1 MKKILLSLLVIGAT
15 FVGTTAHAQF
25 AKPEDAIKYRK
36 AALTVLG
43 AHTSRLGAMVQG
55 RVPFDAKSAAENAEI
70 VAEMA
75 RLPWAAFVD
84 GSDSGDT
91 KAKAEIWKDNAKFK
105 DYAGKLQTE
114 SVKLVA
120 AAKSGN
126 QDAFKTAFGATAG
139 ACKNCHDD
147 FRAK

>member
-1 MKKILLSLLVIGAT
+1 MKKILLPLCVIGAT
-15 FVGTTAHAQF
+15 FIGPTAQAQF

-43 AHTSRLGAMVQG
+43 AHTSRLGAMAQG
-55 RVPFDAKSAAENAEI
+55 RVPFDAKAATDNAEI

-75 RLPWAAFVD
+75 RLPWAAFVE

-105 DYAGKLQTE
+105 DYAGKLQSE

>member
-1 MKKILLSLLVIGAT
+1 MKKILLPLFVIGAT
-15 FVGTTAHAQF
+15 FVGSSAQAQF

-55 RVPFDAKSAAENAEI
+55 RVAFDAKAATENAEI

-75 RLPWAAFVD
+75 KLPWAAFVD

-91 KAKAEIWKDNAKFK
+91 KAKAEIWKDSAKFK
-105 DYAGKLQTE
+105 DYAGKLQSE

-126 QDAFKTAFGATAG
+126 QDAFKSAFGATAG
-139 ACKNCHDD
+139 TCKSCHDD

>member
-1 MKKILLSLLVIGAT
+1 MKKILVSLVVAGASLMG
-15 FVGTTAHAQF
+15 VSAQAQF

-36 AALTVLG
+36 AAFTLLA
-43 AHTSRLGAMVQG
+43 AHNGRLGAMAQG
-55 RVPFDAKSAAENAEI
+55 RVPFDAKSALDNAEI
-70 VAEMA
+70 VADVA
-75 RLPWAAFVD
+75 KLPWAAFVD
-84 GSDSGDT
+84 GTDSGET

-105 DYAGKLQTE
+105 DYAGKLQAE

-139 ACKNCHDD
+139 ACKACHDD